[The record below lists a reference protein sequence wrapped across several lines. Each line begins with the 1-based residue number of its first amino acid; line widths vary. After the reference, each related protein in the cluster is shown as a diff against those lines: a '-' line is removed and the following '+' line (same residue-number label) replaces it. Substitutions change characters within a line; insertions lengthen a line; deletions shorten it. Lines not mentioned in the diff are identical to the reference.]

1 MSGTVVTTE
10 IGGLSVRSLLGSFI
24 FWRFLSRRE
33 GIGDTLNIED
43 QRDTGKH
50 PLRRSM
56 LGLELCG
63 EHVRLVS
70 VGGHVA
76 RTLVDTLI
84 NLAFYNQLGSA
95 VDQGHDRELL
105 LGDRLFHKSG
115 ILVPGSTF

>member
-1 MSGTVVTTE
+1 
-10 IGGLSVRSLLGSFI
+10 
-24 FWRFLSRRE
+24 
-33 GIGDTLNIED
+33 
-43 QRDTGKH
+43 
-50 PLRRSM
+50 M
-56 LGLELCG
+56 LGLELCC

-95 VDQGHDRELL
+95 VDQRHYRELL
-105 LGDRLFHKSG
+105 LRDRLFHESG